1 MLIWI
6 SAYSESSGALY
17 AAILFLTIGK
27 SGQTLLDSFLENKVE
42 EIFEAREKIEIKD
55 GSTEKQNEL
64 DLIRIILTN
73 TWLLA
78 PLAVGYVVIV
88 FTDFFNQD
96 YDIIFRNSA
105 VLMGGCYLLFL
116 FGSTKYRHEQVCDE
130 SNLGKILRI
139 CKAACGRRESDYPA
153 SENGYYWKGNVRTN
167 LCYVYG
173 KGVRLKPRVPRL
185 FRWLDKAAI
194 LVPDV
199 SLDTQERD
207 GKVCSV
213 KEVREVKNLVP
224 MNYLCFSFFAYSL
237 LVATGNTFFVAQA
250 SSMTTTN
257 GYDISKLFLIEVA
270 AEKVS
275 RFICFLIM
283 VGLRSMRTTHST
295 SKTFV
300 VTTSIIRIGF
310 GMVCAVICCF
320 VARKVELHRLSWI
333 LNQTKELKIAALYPQ
348 FILLGMTEALVEGG
362 LKKLFHAH
370 VAKSMWSFVD
380 SYIELVNGIGKLLLI
395 PLVLMFR
402 GSWFKKTIDTSHL
415 DRFYLMLGILNA
427 ALLLVCGYYSFRYT
441 YKETSPE
448 DAAQPDQE
456 DEENPEGHVEE
467 EENQVEANVE
477 EQEDHLGHF
486 EEEDQVEENV

>member
-6 SAYSESSGALY
+6 SAYSESYGALY
-17 AAILFLTIGK
+17 AAILLLAAGK
-27 SGQTLLDSFLENKVE
+27 SGQTLLGSFLENKVE
-42 EIFEAREKIEIKD
+42 EILEARQEIAIND
-55 GSTEKQNEL
+55 GRTGKQNEH
-64 DLIRIILTN
+64 DLIRIILKS

-78 PLAVGYVVIV
+78 PLVVGYVVIV

-96 YDIIFRNSA
+96 YNIIFRNSA

-213 KEVREVKNLVP
+213 KEVREVKSLVP

-250 SSMTTTN
+250 GSMTTTQ
-257 GYDISKLFLIEVA
+257 GYDISKLFLIKVA

-283 VGLRSMRTTHST
+283 ACLLSMRTTYST
-295 SKTFV
+295 TKTFV

-320 VARKVELHRLSWI
+320 VARKVELHRLFWI
-333 LNQTKELKIAALYPQ
+333 LNQNKEVKMAALVPQ
-348 FILLGMTEALVEGG
+348 FILLGMTDALVEGG

-395 PLVLMFR
+395 PLVLALG
-402 GSWFKKTIDTSHL
+402 GSWLKESINTSHL
-415 DRFYLMLGILNA
+415 DRFYLMLAILNA
-427 ALLLVCGYYSFRYT
+427 ALLLVYAYYSFRYT

-456 DEENPEGHVEE
+456 DEENLEDHVE
-467 EENQVEANVE
+467 EENQVEVNVE
-477 EQEDHLGHF
+477 EQKDHFLLLLSSIF
-486 EEEDQVEENV
+486 E

>member
-1 MLIWI
+1 M
-6 SAYSESSGALY
+6 
-17 AAILFLTIGK
+17 
-27 SGQTLLDSFLENKVE
+27 E
-42 EIFEAREKIEIKD
+42 EIFEARETIEIKD
-55 GSTEKQNEL
+55 GCTEKQNEH
-64 DLIRIILTN
+64 DLIRKILTN
-73 TWLLA
+73 TWILA
-78 PLAVGYVVIV
+78 PIVVGYVVIL

-105 VLMGGCYLLFL
+105 VMMGGCYLLFL

-130 SNLGKILRI
+130 SNVGKIFRI
-139 CKAACGRRESDYPA
+139 CKAACGRRRSDYPA

-194 LVPDV
+194 LVPEV
-199 SLDTQERD
+199 SPDTEERD

-213 KEVREVKNLVP
+213 KEVREVKSLVP

-257 GYDISKLFLIEVA
+257 GYDISKLFLIKVA

-283 VGLRSMRTTHST
+283 VGLSSTRTTHST

-300 VTTSIIRIGF
+300 LTTSIIRIGF
-310 GMVCAVICCF
+310 GMVCAVVCCF
-320 VARKVELHRLSWI
+320 VARKVEFHRVS
-333 LNQTKELKIAALYPQ
+333 LKHSTIALVPQ
-348 FILLGMTEALVEGG
+348 FILLGTTEALVEGG
-362 LKKLFHAH
+362 LKKLFYAH

-395 PLVLMFR
+395 PLVLIFR
-402 GSWFKKTIDTSHL
+402 GRWFKKSMDNSHF

-427 ALLLVCGYYSFRYT
+427 ALLLVYAYYSFRYT
-441 YKETSPE
+441 YKETCPE
-448 DAAQPDQE
+448 DAVQPDQE
-456 DEENPEGHVEE
+456 GKYIYIYMDK
-467 EENQVEANVE
+467 
-477 EQEDHLGHF
+477 
-486 EEEDQVEENV
+486 